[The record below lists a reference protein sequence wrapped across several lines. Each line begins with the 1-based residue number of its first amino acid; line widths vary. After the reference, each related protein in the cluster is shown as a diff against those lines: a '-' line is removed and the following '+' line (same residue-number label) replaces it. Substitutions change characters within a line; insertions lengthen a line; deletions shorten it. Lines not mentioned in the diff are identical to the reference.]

1 MSRKLQK
8 RIKNLD
14 LKSPSVCKYLSD
26 KLDSFCDHLDK
37 LFYINGGGCCWVAY
51 CLSKLL
57 KQTGFNVSLV
67 VYDIHGF
74 DFENINSIKK
84 SLSHYYIMIKDR
96 NEEEYFINSFGYDDY
111 VSIIDDFNIKDL
123 KKHYLSMEWC
133 CEYDSAKNRTIY
145 ELLKAF
151 YLDLLYDI

>member
-14 LKSPSVCKYLSD
+14 LKSPSVCKYLSGR
-26 KLDSFCDHLDK
+26 LDSFCDHLDK

-67 VYDIHGF
+67 VYDLHGF
-74 DFENINSIKK
+74 DF
-84 SLSHYYIMIKDR
+84 
-96 NEEEYFINSFGYDDY
+96 
-111 VSIIDDFNIKDL
+111 
-123 KKHYLSMEWC
+123 
-133 CEYDSAKNRTIY
+133 
-145 ELLKAF
+145 
-151 YLDLLYDI
+151 